1 VLIGAQVSM
10 TVGVLTAALSTV
22 ISVLIGMLAGYF
34 GGRTD
39 MVTQRVVDAWMIF
52 PDIVLLIVVISIL
65 GPGMLQIVG
74 VLGLL
79 YGIGGSRIIR
89 GAVMSVRENT
99 YTRAAQAIGASP
111 LHILWRHILPNIGP
125 VVILLFTSRI
135 GAVILAEAGLSF
147 LGLGVPPPAATWG
160 EMLTGSGR
168 SYMYVA
174 PWLALGPRRL
184 PHAGGVLHQRV
195 WRRPARRPRPPD
207 AGRLMR
213 ILAALVA
220 AVTLFGCGPPRLQT
234 TPPPSPADKPQYGG
248 ELNVGTAHVTLSALS
263 WDPADWT
270 WKSNHDTGNVREQLF
285 AADLSKAASRGGP
298 YPYTLDA
305 YVPEDALRGE
315 LAERWEWEGPLTLV
329 VHLRRGVMWPDKPG
343 VMKARELDAHD
354 VVYTYRYVDSSPKKI
369 ANYFEHLDRVEARDS
384 HTVVFHL
391 KTYSVEWAYR
401 FGYGYYSGIVPR
413 EAAKIDQRDWKNVV
427 GTAPS
432 GSTATSRAASRASP
446 RTPTIGTARRSAG
459 RRAGY
464 PSWTASPTGSSRT
477 RRRTS
482 PPCAPASSTSLRR

>member
-1 VLIGAQVSM
+1 
-10 TVGVLTAALSTV
+10 
-22 ISVLIGMLAGYF
+22 
-34 GGRTD
+34 
-39 MVTQRVVDAWMIF
+39 
-52 PDIVLLIVVISIL
+52 
-65 GPGMLQIVG
+65 
-74 VLGLL
+74 
-79 YGIGGSRIIR
+79 
-89 GAVMSVRENT
+89 
-99 YTRAAQAIGASP
+99 
-111 LHILWRHILPNIGP
+111 
-125 VVILLFTSRI
+125 
-135 GAVILAEAGLSF
+135 
-147 LGLGVPPPAATWG
+147 
-160 EMLTGSGR
+160 
-168 SYMYVA
+168 
-174 PWLALGPRRL
+174 
-184 PHAGGVLHQRV
+184 
-195 WRRPARRPRPPD
+195 
-207 AGRLMR
+207 MR

-427 GTAPS
+427 GTGPFRLDRYLQGSVQSFAKNPDYWDRELIGGTPRRLPFVDRVTYRIIKDEATYVTAVRTGKLDILESVSWSMAEHLKETAPELRWRRWLS
-432 GSTATSRAASRASP
+432 PEGVVIALRVDREPFDDVRVRRALNMAIDKARMVRDLNEGEAELMAFPQHPEFGPTTSRWRRCPRPSANSSPTIRRRRASFSPKPASR
-446 RTPTIGTARRSAG
+446 
-459 RRAGY
+459 
-464 PSWTASPTGSSRT
+464 TASPPGCRSAPAAPARW
-477 RRRTS
+477 TS
-482 PPCAPASSTSLRR
+482 PR